1 MNDVGVVAPVLGP
14 GGDGL
19 SRLGTLVNTRRR
31 PERQAMMLN
40 TLRERNVLDD
50 ILLGADDGEVA
61 VDEHMVRPVDS
72 DHVDFVIAAAQ

>member
-1 MNDVGVVAPVLGP
+1 MNDVGVVPVLGP

-19 SRLGTLVNTRRR
+19 SKLGMLVNTRRR
-31 PERQAMMLN
+31 PERQAIMAQHPA
-40 TLRERNVLDD
+40 RADVLHD
-50 ILLGADDGEVA
+50 ILLGAADGEVA